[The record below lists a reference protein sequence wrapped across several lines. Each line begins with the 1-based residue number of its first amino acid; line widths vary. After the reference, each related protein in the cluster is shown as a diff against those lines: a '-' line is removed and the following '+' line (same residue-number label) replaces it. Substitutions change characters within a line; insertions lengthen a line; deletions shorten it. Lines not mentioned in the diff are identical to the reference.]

1 MVELIKSPAEA
12 EFRLAVVS
20 STTLENIQLITE
32 TLCIKSFFDLLVTGK
47 DVAAGKP
54 NPQGVLTADAGLGV
68 RPQNCIVI
76 EDAAAGVRAAKNG
89 GMYCIAVTNTC
100 SKQDLAEADVI
111 VNRLDEVKIG

>member
-1 MVELIKSPAEA
+1 
-12 EFRLAVVS
+12 
-20 STTLENIQLITE
+20 
-32 TLCIKSFFDLLVTGK
+32 LVTGK

-76 EDAAAGVRAAKNG
+76 EDAAAGVRAAKKG

-111 VNRLDEVKIG
+111 VNRLDEVNIS

>member
-54 NPQGVLTADAGLGV
+54 NPQGVLTDDAGLAVSV
-68 RPQNCIVI
+68 RRTVLSSRMQRPASEPPRRAVCIVLLLPI
-76 EDAAAGVRAAKNG
+76 LVR
-89 GMYCIAVTNTC
+89 
-100 SKQDLAEADVI
+100 
-111 VNRLDEVKIG
+111 NRIWQRQTLL

>member
-1 MVELIKSPAEA
+1 
-12 EFRLAVVS
+12 
-20 STTLENIQLITE
+20 
-32 TLCIKSFFDLLVTGK
+32 LVTGK